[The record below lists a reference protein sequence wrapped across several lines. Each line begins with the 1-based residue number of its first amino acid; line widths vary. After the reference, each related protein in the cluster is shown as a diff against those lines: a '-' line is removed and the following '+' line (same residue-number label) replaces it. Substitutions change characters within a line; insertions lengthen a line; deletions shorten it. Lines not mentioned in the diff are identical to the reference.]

1 MTKKTRRAKA
11 RRALLALSLV
21 LVMMLVAVG
30 GTIAWLTADTD
41 PLTNTFTT
49 SNINITL
56 DESDDLDLQMVP
68 GKTIEKDPVATVL
81 GGSEACYLFV
91 KIEEANNFSDYM
103 SYEMAAG
110 WSELPG
116 VAGVYYRMVDASDAD
131 QPFAILKDDQV
142 IVSGDV
148 TKDMMDDID
157 VEGAAQPTL
166 TFTAYAVQKAN
177 GDTIFTPAEAWA
189 KVPTTAVP

>member
-21 LVMMLVAVG
+21 LVMMMVAVG
-30 GTIAWLTADTD
+30 GTIAWLTANTA

-49 SNINITL
+49 SNINIAL
-56 DESDDLDLQMVP
+56 DESDVLDLQMVP

-91 KIEEANNFSDYM
+91 KIEESTNFSAYM
-103 SYEMAAG
+103 SYEIASG
-110 WSELPG
+110 WTALDG
-116 VAGVYYRMVDASDAD
+116 VAGVYYRTVDESNDN
-131 QPFAILKDDQV
+131 QSFYILKDNHV

-148 TKDMMDDID
+148 TKAMMDDID
-157 VEGAAQPTL
+157 ADRVAEPTL
-166 TFTAYAVQKAN
+166 TFTAYAVQQAN
-177 GDTIFTPAEAWA
+177 GNATFTPAEAWA
-189 KVPTTAVP
+189 KVPTTVVP